1 MLSRVASNIY
11 WFGRY
16 VERAE
21 NTARLIS
28 VNANLLLDLPRR
40 IEFGWA
46 PLVAISG
53 GEQDFRVWYDRMNE
67 ANVIRFLLTDERN
80 PCSIVSALA
89 QARENLRT
97 TRDILP
103 REAWIEINDLYL
115 FVREQGERAI
125 TLRHRLA
132 FLERVI
138 RSAQHLSGML
148 NSTMSHD
155 DAYRFLRLGH
165 NLERADMTT
174 RIIDI
179 RSASLLPQQH
189 DELAPFQN
197 IQWMSVL
204 RSLSGYQMYRRHV
217 RLRVSG
223 PLVLRF
229 LLQDETFPRAVAYCL
244 NRLETGLS
252 RLPRG
257 QDGLVITA
265 QLREQLRKADVQ
277 GLVESGLSEFLD
289 EFQLGLIR
297 LHEQIEQTYFHTGA
311 GTATEPS
318 AGDQ

>member
-46 PLVAISG
+46 PLIAISS
-53 GEQDFRVWYDRMNE
+53 GEQDFRALYDRMDE
-67 ANVIRFLLTDERN
+67 ASVVRFLLADERS
-80 PCSIVSALA
+80 PYSIVSTLAL
-89 QARENLRT
+89 ARENLRT

-103 REAWIEINDLYL
+103 REAWSEINEL
-115 FVREQGERAI
+115 FLFAREQGERAV
-125 TLRHRLA
+125 TQRHRLS

-138 RSAQHLSGML
+138 RGAQQLSGLL

-155 DAYRFLRLGH
+155 DAYRFLRLGY

-179 RSASLLPQQH
+179 RSASLFLQQH
-189 DELAPFQN
+189 EELAPFQN

-223 PLVLRF
+223 PLVLHF
-229 LLQDETFPRAVAYCL
+229 LLKDTAFPRAVAYCL
-244 NRLETGLS
+244 ERLETGLC

-257 QDGLVITA
+257 QDGLAVTA
-265 QLREQLRKADVQ
+265 QLREQLQHARVQ
-277 GLVESGLSEFLD
+277 DLVDSGLSEFLD
-289 EFQLGLIR
+289 TIQLGLIR
-297 LHEQIEQTYFHTGA
+297 LHEQIEQTYFSGEA
-311 GTATEPS
+311 GNVIEAS
-318 AGDQ
+318 ASGQ